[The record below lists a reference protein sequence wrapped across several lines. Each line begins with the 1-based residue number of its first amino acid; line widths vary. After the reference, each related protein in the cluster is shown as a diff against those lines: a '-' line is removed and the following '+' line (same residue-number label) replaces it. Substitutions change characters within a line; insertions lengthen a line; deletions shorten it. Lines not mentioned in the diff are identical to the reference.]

1 MSAIIERIDSRP
13 RDIGGFGVRRVL
25 PYRGGKTVGPWVFFD
40 HMGPAEFP
48 AGTGIDVGPHPHIG
62 LSTVTYLIEGEI
74 VHRDSLGVVQ
84 AITPGAV
91 NWMTAGSGI
100 THSERTDPQRRTA
113 AHRLHGIQTW
123 VALPDDDLEMQPG
136 FEHVPADKLPLWEE
150 NGASLR
156 LLVGEAFGRRSPV
169 PARSPLFYIHV
180 ETRAAARVALPS
192 GHAERALYV
201 VSGSVVVDGEAVPP
215 GTMACV
221 DPSVSAVELAADASV
236 MLIGGAPLGKRLI
249 WWNFVAATQERLER
263 AKAEWRADHF
273 ARIPGEGERI
283 PLPER

>member
-1 MSAIIERIDSRP
+1 MSSIIDRIDSRP
-13 RDIGGFGVRRVL
+13 RDIGGFEVRRLL

-48 AGTGIDVGPHPHIG
+48 AGTGMDVRPHPHIG
-62 LSTVTYLIEGEI
+62 LSTVTYLFEGEI

-123 VALPDDDLEMQPG
+123 VALPDHDVEMAPG
-136 FEHVPADKLPLWEE
+136 FEHVPADKLPVWEE

-156 LLVGEAFGRRSPV
+156 LLVGEALGHRSPA
-169 PARSPLFYIHV
+169 PSRSPLFYIHA
-180 ETRAAARVALPS
+180 ETVSPARVTLPT

-201 VSGSVVVDGEAVPP
+201 VVGGASMDGEAVLP
-215 GTMACV
+215 GTMALIA
-221 DPSVSAVELAADASV
+221 PAVSAIELEASSSV
-236 MLIGGAPLGKRLI
+236 MLIGGAPVGPRLI
-249 WWNFVAATQERLER
+249 WWNFVAPSQERMER
-263 AKAEWRADHF
+263 AKADWRAERF
-273 ARIPGEGERI
+273 ASIPGESERI
-283 PLPER
+283 PLPE